1 MFAFSYSFTHSAVY
15 VFSVHSK
22 SVGFFLVTIAKAF
35 AFAFGRAS
43 SSKFFSK
50 FFWRNRKTIS
60 FSKTKRPGAFCY
72 ILLMYAYYVCISCM
86 HIMYAY
92 YILLTYA
99 YFTYFTHSRIYY
111 SHISRINIYTYPYLI
126 YLYFIYNKSLH
137 S

>member
-50 FFWRNRKTIS
+50 IFWRNRKTIS

-72 ILLMYAYYVCISCM
+72 ILLTYTYYPYITHIYTTTHVCILYTTNVS
-86 HIMYAY
+86 I
-92 YILLTYA
+92 
-99 YFTYFTHSRIYY
+99 SRIYY
-111 SHISRINIYTYPYLI
+111 ILFAYTYIHISISHISLFHI
-126 YLYFIYNKSLH
+126 
-137 S
+137 

>member
-50 FFWRNRKTIS
+50 IFWRNRKTIS

-72 ILLMYAYYVCISCM
+72 ILLTYTYYPYIT
-86 HIMYAY
+86 HIYTTTHVYVLLIIY
-92 YILLTYA
+92 Y
-99 YFTYFTHSRIYY
+99 SRIYY
-111 SHISRINIYTYPYLI
+111 ILFAYTYIHISISHISLFHI
-126 YLYFIYNKSLH
+126 
-137 S
+137 

>member
-50 FFWRNRKTIS
+50 IFWRNRKTIS

-72 ILLMYAYYVCISCM
+72 ILLMYAYNVCILYTTNVCILYTT
-86 HIMYAY
+86 HICVFHIFYTFT
-92 YILLTYA
+92 YILLTY
-99 YFTYFTHSRIYY
+99 FTYQYIHISI
-111 SHISRINIYTYPYLI
+111 SHISLFHI
-126 YLYFIYNKSLH
+126 
-137 S
+137 

>member
-1 MFAFSYSFTHSAVY
+1 MFTYSFTHSAVY

-50 FFWRNRKTIS
+50 IFWRNRKTIS
-60 FSKTKRPGAFCY
+60 FSKTKRPGAFC
-72 ILLMYAYYVCISCM
+72 
-86 HIMYAY
+86 